1 MRRSILLLATMG
13 TLLVMASGT
22 ALAQVTVTLSP
33 EDATD
38 LPVYSAHTVTATVSD
53 GGTPVPNAEVK
64 FSIKSG
70 PDYNPFGYTATTGG
84 DGQVRFTFYNS
95 GRIGTDTIQADARG
109 EIFTFPFSASNST
122 TATFTDTAL
131 PTVDSVTPTKG
142 LTNQPRNTSPTATFS
157 EQMNPDS
164 LTSSTVKLYRWNSSK
179 KKWMRIR
186 DVGVGCDSTCETVT
200 LDPYPSDA
208 AKLLAAR
215 TRHRVVIGT
224 GATDINANALATAYG
239 WTFTTGRR

>member
-1 MRRSILLLATMG
+1 MRRTILLLATMG

-38 LPVYSAHTVTATVSD
+38 LPVYSEHTVTATVRSSGD
-53 GGTPVPNAEVK
+53 PLPGAEVK

-70 PDYNPFGYTATTGG
+70 PDHSPSTYTAITGG
-84 DGQVRFTFYNS
+84 DGQVPFTFTNS

-109 EIFTFPFSASNST
+109 EIFTIPYSASNST
-122 TATFTDTAL
+122 TATFTDTTL
-131 PTVDSVTPTKG
+131 PTVEIVTPAKG
-142 LTNQPRNTSPTATFS
+142 LTKQLRSTSPTATFS

-164 LTSSTVKLYRWNSSK
+164 LTSSTVKLYRWNTMK

-186 DVGVGCDSTCETVT
+186 DVGVSCDSPCTTAT
-200 LDPYPSDA
+200 LDPYPSDD
-208 AKLLAAR
+208 AKRLAAN
-215 TRHRVVIGT
+215 TRHKVVIST
-224 GATDINANALATAYG
+224 VATDINANALAEPYAC
-239 WTFTTGRR
+239 TFKTGRR